1 MVNGSNIGE
10 GESKIMI
17 FFFFRPWKSMF
28 KPERKSKQFFK
39 FVFPNYIQ
47 IFKKMAEDDSSF

>member
-1 MVNGSNIGE
+1 MVNGNDIRE
-10 GESKIMI
+10 GESKILI

-39 FVFPNYIQ
+39 FLFPNYIQ
-47 IFKKMAEDDSSF
+47 IFKKMAEDGSSF

>member
-1 MVNGSNIGE
+1 MVNGNDIGE
-10 GESKIMI
+10 GESRILI

-39 FVFPNYIQ
+39 FLFLNYIQ
-47 IFKKMAEDDSSF
+47 IFKKMAEDGSSF